1 MSPARTALAAIAAL
15 LALAPAATAKTYDVP
30 TELGGL
36 VGSVAKKT
44 DVGVRVPAKIDLDYD
59 GAVYAFGSGTK
70 RSFEFSLAGA
80 PDCGGANA
88 CFLASFTG
96 EKGGTPA
103 FKRHFPLARGITGYY
118 KPLTCGGSCSPPLIQ
133 WIQKGVLYSIQAKV
147 EGNAQKA
154 MTRAANG
161 AINRSPR

>member
-1 MSPARTALAAIAAL
+1 MRPALLLTLLAV
-15 LALAPAATAKTYDVP
+15 LALAPSASAKSYDVP

-36 VGSVAKKT
+36 VGKVAKKT
-44 DVGVRVPAKIDLDYD
+44 DVGVRLPASIDLDYD
-59 GAVYAFGSGTK
+59 GAVYGFGSGTK
-70 RSFEFSLAGA
+70 RSFELSLAGA

-103 FKRHFPLARGITGYY
+103 FKRQVSLTGGRTGYY
-118 KPLTCGGSCSPPLIQ
+118 KPLTCGGSCSPPMIQ

-147 EGNAQKA
+147 EGDAKRA
-154 MTRAANG
+154 MVSAANS
-161 AINRSPR
+161 AILRKAR